1 MRNTIGR
8 AATVI
13 LVLAAWG
20 AARADFAAIAYSE
33 GTGRYAWSYGH
44 GSRAGA
50 ENDALARCGAGDARV
65 VVWTENGWCAL
76 ALSDGGA
83 YGYGW
88 GPNRATA
95 ERLALRQCLA
105 AGGRNA
111 HIAAYAYSGR

>member
-50 ENDALARCGAGDARV
+50 ENDALALRGRRRAG
-65 VVWTENGWCAL
+65 GGL
-76 ALSDGGA
+76 DG
-83 YGYGW
+83 
-88 GPNRATA
+88 
-95 ERLALRQCLA
+95 ERLVRP
-105 AGGRNA
+105 GVE
-111 HIAAYAYSGR
+111 